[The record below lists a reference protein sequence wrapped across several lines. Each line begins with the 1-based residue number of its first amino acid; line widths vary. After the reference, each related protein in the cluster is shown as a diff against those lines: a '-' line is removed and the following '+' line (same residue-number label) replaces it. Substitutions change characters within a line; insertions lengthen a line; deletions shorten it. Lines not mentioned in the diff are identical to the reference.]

1 MKIMENAIV
10 LYKSSTGFSQ
20 KYAEWIAEEL
30 SCKAL
35 SIKDIIINELINFKT
50 ISIKQKINKIYNK

>member
-1 MKIMENAIV
+1 MENAIV

-30 SCKAL
+30 SCKEL

-50 ISIKQKINKIYNK
+50 ISIK